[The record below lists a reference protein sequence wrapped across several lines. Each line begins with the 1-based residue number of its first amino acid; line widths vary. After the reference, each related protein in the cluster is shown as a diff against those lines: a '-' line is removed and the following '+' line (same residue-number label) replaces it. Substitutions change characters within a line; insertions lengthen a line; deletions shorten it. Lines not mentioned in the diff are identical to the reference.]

1 MMTSIMDTDMKTR
14 ILLLTVSVL
23 FNMQA
28 DAARGRQPCSG
39 SKGGIA
45 HCTSDGRFVCN
56 DGSLSQSKRFCSG
69 YGASELPRQVKPSP
83 SARKA
88 QTKKR
93 IAVKGQEQ
101 RVVENNAQF
110 DTQPRQPTCAP
121 LYMANKPG
129 FTHLPICS
137 GNQYSSASANVL
149 CLLFELIRRLQVE
162 THLNALGDLLQRMA
176 LKHAVRTFRIRGE
189 LTAWLAFMFSA

>member
-1 MMTSIMDTDMKTR
+1 MMTSIMDTDMKMR

-83 SARKA
+83 SAS
-88 QTKKR
+88 
-93 IAVKGQEQ
+93 V
-101 RVVENNAQF
+101 
-110 DTQPRQPTCAP
+110 
-121 LYMANKPG
+121 
-129 FTHLPICS
+129 
-137 GNQYSSASANVL
+137 NVL

>member
-1 MMTSIMDTDMKTR
+1 MMTSIMDTDMKMR
-14 ILLLTVSVL
+14 ILLLMVSVL

-110 DTQPRQPTCAP
+110 DTQPWQPTCAP

-137 GNQYSSASANVL
+137 GNQY
-149 CLLFELIRRLQVE
+149 
-162 THLNALGDLLQRMA
+162 
-176 LKHAVRTFRIRGE
+176 
-189 LTAWLAFMFSA
+189 